1 MRRTLWLAAMA
12 CGLGLTSAAMAD
24 EVAAPGGSGLISE
37 LKFGA
42 LAHDVPGLWS
52 GFQAEKSAVDINAEV
67 DFHPLWTSE
76 WSSLRPAIGGTFNT
90 AGQTSHAYADL
101 RWQIAP
107 SPVWFLTLGIGAAFN
122 NGVTYDPAQP
132 DRKWLGSHIL
142 FHPTAEI
149 GLNLDPHN
157 SVSVYFEHMSNANL
171 VNTNE
176 GMDDIG
182 VRYGYR
188 F

>member
-1 MRRTLWLAAMA
+1 MRRTYFLVAFAFS
-12 CGLGLTSAAMAD
+12 LGLTSAALAD

-37 LKFGA
+37 LKIGA

-52 GFQAEKSAVDINAEV
+52 GFQAEKSAVDLNAEV
-67 DFHPLWTSE
+67 DFHPFWASE
-76 WSSLRPAIGGTFNT
+76 SSSIAPAIGGTFNT

-101 RWQIAP
+101 RWKITPGPAYYI
-107 SPVWFLTLGIGAAFN
+107 TLGLGAAFN

-171 VNTNE
+171 ADYNE